1 MRKVVLFVC
10 VAIVGLYCLM
20 RAPSG
25 AKLAE
30 TPFQR
35 PAAENNVARMKT
47 LLEQGLDVN
56 AQDDNGSTAIFYAL
70 GNGHIE
76 MAEFLL
82 SKGARLDTYDRRGY
96 SLAEQVSRTGPER
109 SIYWLRSHGY

>member
-1 MRKVVLFVC
+1 MAKVIVIVC
-10 VAIVGLYCLM
+10 VFIVGLYCLM
-20 RAPSG
+20 RVPTG

-35 PAAENNVARMKT
+35 PAAENNVTRMKA

-82 SKGARLDTYDRRGY
+82 SKGAKLDTYDRRGY
-96 SLAEQVSRTGPER
+96 SLTEQVSRTGPER
-109 SIYWLRSHGY
+109 SIRWLRSHGY